1 MKFSIT
7 NKPFLFLS
15 SYSLLFIAMTCKYGF
30 NEFTWVFAV
39 IAIIGFIAAI
49 KIVSTKMKPDN
60 REVTNVVSRND
71 QLPGY
76 LVSCLFP
83 FVGFHI
89 IGADEFTALIF
100 IFLIIGVLYVRTD
113 LVYINPLLSLFGFNI
128 YEVQFADKTK
138 KILISRR
145 SAQEIRQLKYIKFY
159 ELDDRNII
167 VENDKAEDS

>member
-100 IFLIIGVLYVRTD
+100 IFLIIGFCMSEPIWFT
-113 LVYINPLLSLFGFNI
+113 
-128 YEVQFADKTK
+128 
-138 KILISRR
+138 
-145 SAQEIRQLKYIKFY
+145 
-159 ELDDRNII
+159 
-167 VENDKAEDS
+167 